1 MQTCKNTILP
11 MRLLIGRIPLFALEC
26 GVCVCWVVHGTVK
39 LYRAEGLVDLCINL
53 WEIHMFGIYKFIFSD
68 ILQFL
73 SEQQSVYV

>member
-39 LYRAEGLVDLCINL
+39 LYRAEGLDLCINL
-53 WEIHMFGIYKFIFSD
+53 W
-68 ILQFL
+68 
-73 SEQQSVYV
+73 